1 MESAKGI
8 QCVVG
13 MEGNEKCNDCSGE
26 KPKWVLT
33 NNAVLICGFCAKVHQ
48 KFNNEDI
55 STVKSIEVDSFSKEE
70 IEILMLGGNKRFTM
84 LMNEYMITSEV
95 ENYNELKYHLGI
107 AEYYRRL
114 LKLESKKEKKL
125 IKKPLIEEGIKIVD
139 VNESGIMK
147 MLSNVGKKIN
157 FGIEAIGEVI
167 ASKANQMGIDEK
179 IKEVSTFLS
188 NKINN
193 NDVDTTNQI
202 SNEDV
207 NTDKAKTKMTKDE
220 LSQLLKKVIEEYKS
234 IKQKRNE
241 QSK

>member
-1 MESAKGI
+1 M
-8 QCVVG
+8 
-13 MEGNEKCNDCSGE
+13 
-26 KPKWVLT
+26 
-33 NNAVLICGFCAKVHQ
+33 KV
-48 KFNNEDI
+48 
-55 STVKSIEVDSFSKEE
+55 
-70 IEILMLGGNKRFTM
+70 
-84 LMNEYMITSEV
+84 
-95 ENYNELKYHLGI
+95 
-107 AEYYRRL
+107 
-114 LKLESKKEKKL
+114 
-125 IKKPLIEEGIKIVD
+125 
-139 VNESGIMK
+139 K

-167 ASKANQMGIDEK
+167 ASKAHQMGIDEK

-193 NDVDTTNQI
+193 TSNNDVDTTNEI

-241 QSK
+241 LNK

>member
-1 MESAKGI
+1 
-8 QCVVG
+8 
-13 MEGNEKCNDCSGE
+13 
-26 KPKWVLT
+26 
-33 NNAVLICGFCAKVHQ
+33 
-48 KFNNEDI
+48 
-55 STVKSIEVDSFSKEE
+55 
-70 IEILMLGGNKRFTM
+70 
-84 LMNEYMITSEV
+84 MITSEV

-114 LKLESKKEKKL
+114 LKLESKKGKQL
-125 IKKPLIEEGIKIVD
+125 VKKPLIEEGIQLVD

-147 MLSNVGKKIN
+147 MLLNMGKKIN

-167 ASKANQMGIDEK
+167 ASKANQMGIDTK

-193 NDVDTTNQI
+193 TSNNDVDTTNKI